1 MDEEIFKQ
9 EKEKLKDIVK
19 KINKEENNLEQY
31 LSSADMNYDLEN
43 IAQAQFVSSQLR
55 KLENIK
61 SIKDK
66 PYFARMDFK
75 EDGKNVE
82 KLYIGKISLLD
93 NKTAY
98 PIIVDWRAPIS
109 NLYYEGRVGK
119 AEYECLGEKIKGE
132 IFLKRQYIIENQELK
147 KYVNINVTGND
158 ELLQNALEEKA
169 DDRLKNIVAT
179 IQDEQNKIIR
189 ADINQPLI
197 VQGVAG
203 SGKTTIALHRIAY
216 LIYNYEKEF
225 KPEEFMIIAPTKFF
239 LNYISNILPDLGV
252 NDVKQTTFE
261 DFAYDVIGKKLKI
274 SDNNEKL
281 VIIVNKD
288 FNEINNVETDIM
300 IQEAKL
306 KSSIEFKKMVDDYLK
321 IVEDSYIPKQ
331 DLEINIIYD
340 NNEINLYNNLHKTE
354 SKNVK
359 VNCSDSKHDNTNYDD
374 ISSNNVKTT
383 IMKYEEIN
391 NLFKNTYKMY
401 NFTTRIKEIEKNLAA
416 ELKKKTPE
424 IIENLK
430 KERTQ
435 KIANL
440 TGKNRIELY
449 DKYDKI
455 IKILEKEHKKIIK
468 NYISKIPKKDCIQYY
483 KEFIQNYLKN
493 ENEVLKYLKANTLN
507 NLNKNEVSFE
517 DLAPIMYIQIQLF
530 GVKEKC
536 KIKHVVIDEAQDY
549 GEFQFDVLKTLINS
563 NSMTILGDI
572 AQGVHYY
579 RGIEN
584 WKKFIDTEFKDVK
597 TLYTT
602 LQKTY
607 RTTKEIMDVANNV
620 ISKLPEY
627 EKKYIVLGEPVIDRK
642 NSINI
647 KKVENKEELIKNI
660 NDRINTYIKQG
671 YKSIA
676 IIGKDM
682 AECENLEKKLRAIRK
697 DIKLIRGK
705 DSEYNSGISI
715 VPSYLAKGLEFDC
728 VLLSNV
734 SKEKYGN
741 SSLDIKLLYVSI
753 TRAMSKLDVFY
764 EGECSIE
771 TLSLYAKGI
780 NI

>member
-19 KINKEENNLEQY
+19 KIDKEENNLEQY

-75 EDGKNVE
+75 EDGKSVE

-288 FNEINNVETDIM
+288 FNEINDVETDIM

-597 TLYTT
+597 TVYTT

-627 EKKYIVLGEPVIDRK
+627 EKEYIVLGEPVIDRK

-647 KKVENKEELIKNI
+647 KKVENQDELIQNI

-682 AECENLEKKLRAIRK
+682 SECENLEKKLRTIRK

-728 VLLSNV
+728 VLLSDV

>member
-75 EDGKNVE
+75 EDGKSVE

-216 LIYNYEKEF
+216 LIYNYEKKF

-321 IVEDSYIPKQ
+321 IVEDLYIPKQ

-340 NNEINLYNNLHKTE
+340 NNDINLYNNLHKT
-354 SKNVK
+354 KNDK
-359 VNCSDSKHDNTNYDD
+359 VNCSDLKHDNINYDD

-483 KEFIQNYLKN
+483 KEFIQSYLKN

-597 TLYTT
+597 TVYTT

-627 EKKYIVLGEPVIDRK
+627 EKEYIVLGEPVIDRK
-642 NSINI
+642 NSINT
-647 KKVENKEELIKNI
+647 KKVENQDELIQNI

-728 VLLSNV
+728 VLLSDV

-741 SSLDIKLLYVSI
+741 NSLDIKLLYVSI

>member
-75 EDGKNVE
+75 EDGKSVE

-321 IVEDSYIPKQ
+321 IVEDLYIPKQ

-340 NNEINLYNNLHKTE
+340 NNDINLYNNLHKTE
-354 SKNVK
+354 SKNDK
-359 VNCSDSKHDNTNYDD
+359 VNCSDLKHDNINYDD

-483 KEFIQNYLKN
+483 KEFIQSYLKN

-597 TLYTT
+597 TVYTT

-627 EKKYIVLGEPVIDRK
+627 EKEYIVLGEPVIDRK
-642 NSINI
+642 NSINT
-647 KKVENKEELIKNI
+647 KKVENQDELIQNI

-728 VLLSNV
+728 VLLSDV

-741 SSLDIKLLYVSI
+741 NSLDIKLLYVSI